1 MRKPKLREVAEAVRA
16 LVRGPVT
23 TRFPFEPHDPPEGFR
38 GKPRFHADD
47 CIGCKACAEVCPA
60 HAIEVHDELDR
71 RPPVRRLE
79 LHYDRCIFCGHC
91 ELNCTT
97 EKGVRLSK
105 EYDLACF
112 DRSTCVETIEN
123 ELVLCEACGALV
135 GARKHLLWVAERLG
149 AKRYAN
155 PTLILIADGEY
166 GLVEPDHR
174 EDDEHLRRED
184 LMRVTCPRCR
194 RTLVLQ
200 ELWGEE

>member
-23 TRFPFEPHDPPEGFR
+23 TRFPFEPYEPPDGFR
-38 GKPRFHADD
+38 GKPEFHADE

-60 HAIEVHDELDR
+60 HAIEVTDDLAH

-97 EKGVRLSK
+97 KKGVQLGK
-105 EYDLACF
+105 QYDLGCF
-112 DRSTCVETIEN
+112 DRSACVETIEN
-123 ELVLCEACGALV
+123 ELVLCEACGAIV
-135 GARKHLLWVAERLG
+135 GARKHLLWVGEQLG

-155 PTLILIADGEY
+155 PTLILIAEGEY
-166 GLVEPDHR
+166 GLVEPDR
-174 EDDEHLRRED
+174 RPDGGRLRRED

-194 RTLVLQ
+194 RVLVLQ